1 MDGSN
6 ELKDR
11 PWFVNPS
18 TGEASS
24 YGSLIASIGE
34 NPRIR
39 PLSQPATAR
48 GALEELV
55 RAAATGTRLTLLDR
69 SLTRSEAE
77 RLGID
82 VEAINREVSCV
93 ARHSAVSFPR
103 WLAGSDNPGFVL
115 ELFTSGSTG
124 LPGRV
129 AHSLDTLG
137 RAVRV
142 SDRHAEDIWA
152 LAYPPTHVAGVQVAL
167 QAMRN
172 GNTLVDVTE
181 LRGAEAVE
189 AIIRHGVTHVPA
201 TPTYYRL
208 IAAAK
213 QPMPQVRAV
222 SLGGEP
228 ADWAL
233 LTTLHEVF
241 PNARLRNIYA
251 STEAGTILESEDE
264 VFTLPAHLAGRLKVQ
279 GGRLHVHR
287 SLLGQ
292 FNDSASSPEAE
303 WYDTGDSAEVVTE
316 TPLRFRITGRRKE
329 WVNVGGDKVNPLEVE
344 AVLRQHPSVQDVV
357 VSGRPNSVLGSLLE
371 AEVVLHSAGVA
382 EAELR
387 AFLGERLQP
396 FKVPRIIR
404 FVPELKTTF
413 TGKALR
419 R

>member
-1 MDGSN
+1 MAEIID
-6 ELKDR
+6 LKDR

-24 YGSLIASIGE
+24 YGSLIALIGE
-34 NPRIR
+34 EPRVR

-48 GALEELV
+48 EALEEIV
-55 RAAATGTRLTLLDR
+55 RAAAAGARLTLLDR

-77 RLGID
+77 SLGLHAD
-82 VEAINREVSCV
+82 AINREVPCI
-93 ARHSAVSFPR
+93 ARYSAASFPR
-103 WLAGSDNPGFVL
+103 WLAWSDNSSFVL
-115 ELFTSGSTG
+115 ELYTSGSTG

-137 RAVRV
+137 RAIRV
-142 SDRHAEDIWA
+142 SNRHADDIWA

-189 AIIRHGVTHVPA
+189 AIIRHGVTHVSA

-213 QPMPQVRAV
+213 RPMPLVRAV

-228 ADWAL
+228 ADRVL

-251 STEAGTILESEDE
+251 STEAGTVLESEDE

-279 GGRLHVHR
+279 GGCLHVHR

-292 FNDSASSPEAE
+292 FNGSASSTEAE
-303 WYDTGDSAEVVTE
+303 WYDTGDSAEVVGE
-316 TPLRFRITGRRKE
+316 TPLRFRITGRRRE
-329 WVNVGGDKVNPLEVE
+329 WVNVGGDKVNPREVE
-344 AVLRQHPSVQDVV
+344 AVLRQHPSVRDVV

-387 AFLGERLQP
+387 AFVGERLQP